1 MSEGYAVRLFP
12 RKWGRKKHL
21 GVAVSRANVD
31 SWVGTGSSHLAVKP
45 SKAVE
50 VDTLVDRIL
59 GLMGA
64 SEEEGYWVQAANAE
78 R

>member
-1 MSEGYAVRLFP
+1 M
-12 RKWGRKKHL
+12 
-21 GVAVSRANVD
+21 SRANVD